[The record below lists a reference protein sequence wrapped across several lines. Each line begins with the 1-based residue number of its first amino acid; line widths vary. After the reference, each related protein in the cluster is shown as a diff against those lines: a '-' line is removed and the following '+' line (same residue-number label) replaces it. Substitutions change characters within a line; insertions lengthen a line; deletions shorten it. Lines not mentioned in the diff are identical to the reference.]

1 MRIGLILFYLLIAA
15 ACQQQPESDTSN
27 NSQVQVINVKY
38 AKGFTITDHQAFI
51 VITLTQP
58 YPGAKEPLTYRLN
71 RNEANQE
78 GIEIPVDRIVCTST
92 THLPALTMLGVAHT
106 LVGFPSIEYIS
117 DTIQWRRAQI
127 GELTELGTSNQLDVE
142 RLIELEPDAVM
153 AFGMGGEIQ
162 QLDKLEELGVDIIYN
177 ADYLEESILG
187 RAEWVKVI
195 GALYDRLELADS
207 IFNQIE
213 NQYLTLQSKVADT
226 NDRPTV
232 MSGLMYGDAWYMPGG
247 KNWGAKVIE
256 DAGGQYLWDDDSSS
270 GWIEIGFEG
279 VIERAQEADLWIGI
293 AHLES
298 LEQLVQADARYQ
310 TFSPFGAGKVYT
322 YGTRKGPGGGI
333 SYLELGYA
341 RPDIVLA
348 DMIKIIHPEALPD
361 YDLYFYGQLK

>member
-1 MRIGLILFYLLIAA
+1 MRIGLILFSFVAMA
-15 ACQQQPESDTSN
+15 SCQQQSKSDETDK
-27 NSQVQVINVKY
+27 SQGRTIEVKY
-38 AKGFTITDHQAFI
+38 AKGFEITDHQGSI
-51 VITLTQP
+51 IITLTQP
-58 YPGAKEPLTYRLN
+58 YPGAKEPITYHLN
-71 RNEANQE
+71 RKWANQG
-78 GIEIPVDRIVCTST
+78 GISIPVERMVCTST
-92 THLPALTMLGVAHT
+92 THLPALSMLGVAHT

-117 DTIQWRRAQI
+117 DTIQWRRAQK
-127 GELTELGTSNQLDVE
+127 GELIELGTSNQLDVE

-153 AFGMGGEIQ
+153 AFSMGGETQ
-162 QLDKLEELGVDIIYN
+162 QLDKLAELGVDIIYN

-187 RAEWVKVI
+187 RAEWIKVI
-195 GALYDRLELADS
+195 GALYDRLEEADS

-213 NQYLTLQSKVADT
+213 RQYLALQSKVAKVD
-226 NDRPTV
+226 NKPIV

-256 DAGGQYLWDDDSSS
+256 DAGGQYLWNDDSSS

-279 VIERAQEADLWIGI
+279 VIERAQKADLWIGI

-298 LEQLVQADARYQ
+298 LEQLAQADARYQ
-310 TFSPFGAGKVYT
+310 TFEPFSQGEVYT
-322 YGTRKGPGGGI
+322 YGARKGPGGGI

-341 RPDIVLA
+341 RPDMVLA